1 MADLDDIAHE
11 EATRPRYRVPIGMPL
26 RDEGRRAG
34 AVVSVVVHALVIFL
48 LIVPFFMPHSVIERL
63 QQGAGG
69 AGSGG
74 RRGRRHARHG
84 RPRRG
89 DAFSS

>member
-1 MADLDDIAHE
+1 
-11 EATRPRYRVPIGMPL
+11 MPM

-34 AVVSVVVHALVIFL
+34 AVVSVVVHALIIFL

-69 AGSGG
+69 PGPRVAVVAALAEPA
-74 RRGRRHARHG
+74 RR
-84 RPRRG
+84 RPST
-89 DAFSS
+89 SSS